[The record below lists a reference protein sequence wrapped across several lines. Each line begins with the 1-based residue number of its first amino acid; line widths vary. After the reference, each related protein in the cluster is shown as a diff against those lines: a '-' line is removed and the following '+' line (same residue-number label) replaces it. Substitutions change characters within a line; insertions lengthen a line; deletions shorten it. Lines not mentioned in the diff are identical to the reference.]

1 MCPRREGARDH
12 LLITD
17 LPTLMI
23 VSVKHLAIAIPG
35 ELIYETEDLL
45 ALQIVQLKLVPRM
58 LIGHSFGGKVALSM
72 VEQAKKP
79 LAQPVQVNTR

>member
-1 MCPRREGARDH
+1 MRVRFKSNHFD
-12 LLITD
+12 
-17 LPTLMI
+17 
-23 VSVKHLAIAIPG
+23 
-35 ELIYETEDLL
+35 

-79 LAQPVQVNTR
+79 LAQPVQVGAEDTFCCSVVQRFGSTLEAYARTTLGKIVLR